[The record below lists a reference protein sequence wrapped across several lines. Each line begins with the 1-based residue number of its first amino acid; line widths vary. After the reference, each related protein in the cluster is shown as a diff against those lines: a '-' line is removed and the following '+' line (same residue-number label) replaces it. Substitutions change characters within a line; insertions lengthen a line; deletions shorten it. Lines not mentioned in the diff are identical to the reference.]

1 MDNVFTS
8 VKDYIEAF
16 NDYRMFIDK
25 VELTIVDL
33 LKKTG
38 PIEID
43 DDEEYAFTYSIADY
57 INDFVFKKLDVK
69 NGKLKVTAFDEVD
82 GWSYEFTVDDINGDM
97 YILDALLVKC
107 FEVYDKKKNK

>member
-8 VKDYIEAF
+8 LKDFIEAF
-16 NDYRMFIDK
+16 NDYRRFIDK
-25 VELTIVDL
+25 VEWTIIDL
-33 LKKTG
+33 LEKTG

-43 DDEEYAFTYSIADY
+43 DDEEYAFTFSFTDY

-69 NGKLKVTAFDEVD
+69 DGTLEVTAFDKVD
-82 GWSYEFTVDDINGDM
+82 GWSYEFTFDDINSYM
-97 YILDALLVKC
+97 CILEALIVKC